1 MVTDGFD
8 DEREN
13 VDELWESTCVNMLSI
28 VYSKTSVCMTNN
40 KIFFVLIML
49 KFQRGNIEDFDMD
62 VCISYCDG
70 PGDIRIK
77 LHS

>member
-1 MVTDGFD
+1 
-8 DEREN
+8 
-13 VDELWESTCVNMLSI
+13 
-28 VYSKTSVCMTNN
+28 MTNN

-49 KFQRGNIEDFDMD
+49 KFQRGGIEDFDMD

-70 PGDIRIK
+70 PGDVGIK